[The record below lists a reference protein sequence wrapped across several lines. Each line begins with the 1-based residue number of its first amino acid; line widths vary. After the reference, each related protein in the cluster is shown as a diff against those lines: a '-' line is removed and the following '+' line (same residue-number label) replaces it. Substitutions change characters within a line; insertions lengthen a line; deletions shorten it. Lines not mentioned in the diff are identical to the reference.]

1 MRTYDKLI
9 ATIPGRQGAGHLRA
23 RLGVTGVGWCN
34 GMRPAVARPKPHRPQ
49 DSD

>member
-9 ATIPGRQGAGHLRA
+9 ATIPERQGAGDLRA
-23 RLGVTGVGWCN
+23 RLGVTGVGRCN
-34 GMRPAVARPKPHRPQ
+34 GLRRAVAGPKPHRSQ